1 MGNIRDL
8 LNKIRYATYGK
19 EVRQS
24 IHDAIEEC
32 YATASVDHDNANMEV
47 KIARGTHNTL
57 NDRLVENEKKQE
69 NLSSQLEHIENNKTD
84 KTTTQN
90 LQTQVNN
97 LVLASDGTQN
107 AEVVQAR
114 GGFPVLNSRLDNIE
128 STITDLNIKRFN
140 LFNKEDITLNK
151 YFGGTIG
158 TSTVNNIGD
167 TTNSFISNQSFKVK
181 KGDVIKVNQQYV
193 GIYIYDN
200 NGILREKYNDTKKE
214 FTVQSDS
221 ASFFKISYGKYN
233 DGKIDTLMV
242 VVNDD
247 MQMEY
252 VSFNNISMTTEETKD
267 LYKRVEILENKSQDI
282 EKKAYILLNFDDS
295 TNMYKNRF
303 EIMKEY
309 GFKFSFCLN
318 SGIQVSN
325 NFSNE
330 SEKSTFF
337 EMLNYGCDVTMYGGD
352 RNTIPVAVAD
362 RTKEQWKEWVNPLLA
377 SINNLGIY
385 PVTYFTVQ
393 NNMTQNGIDALK
405 ELGFKLC
412 RSGLYNPENNYR
424 WIESFDDNRFNTPC
438 VQIQNGNLE
447 TVKEYIDTCITNKY
461 SISIFT
467 HQVVDNNTSDLNCDT
482 IVFRQLLDYI
492 KEKVDSGLCEVV
504 TYQEFLNKMTVEGKN
519 VDEERKN
526 KRLNFIQSK
535 LI

>member
-1 MGNIRDL
+1 
-8 LNKIRYATYGK
+8 
-19 EVRQS
+19 
-24 IHDAIEEC
+24 
-32 YATASVDHDNANMEV
+32 
-47 KIARGTHNTL
+47 
-57 NDRLVENEKKQE
+57 
-69 NLSSQLEHIENNKTD
+69 
-84 KTTTQN
+84 
-90 LQTQVNN
+90 
-97 LVLASDGTQN
+97 
-107 AEVVQAR
+107 
-114 GGFPVLNSRLDNIE
+114 
-128 STITDLNIKRFN
+128 
-140 LFNKEDITLNK
+140 
-151 YFGGTIG
+151 
-158 TSTVNNIGD
+158 
-167 TTNSFISNQSFKVK
+167 
-181 KGDVIKVNQQYV
+181 
-193 GIYIYDN
+193 
-200 NGILREKYNDTKKE
+200 
-214 FTVQSDS
+214 
-221 ASFFKISYGKYN
+221 
-233 DGKIDTLMV
+233 
-242 VVNDD
+242 
-247 MQMEY
+247 
-252 VSFNNISMTTEETKD
+252 
-267 LYKRVEILENKSQDI
+267 
-282 EKKAYILLNFDDS
+282 
-295 TNMYKNRF
+295 
-303 EIMKEY
+303 
-309 GFKFSFCLN
+309 
-318 SGIQVSN
+318 
-325 NFSNE
+325 
-330 SEKSTFF
+330 
-337 EMLNYGCDVTMYGGD
+337 MLNYGCDVTMYGGD